1 MDGRLACADRQV
13 KGERA
18 EGANAVNDRDDPRY
32 KYGKLNQ
39 LTTALVEWHGWE
51 HRYWRIAILIV
62 VSLLYMF
69 SMTLPMSLPMQTI
82 YAGIV
87 FGVAVYLRRY
97 TGTLFTLIMIVFSV
111 NQSSRYLYWRFT
123 ETLNLDSWLDGIFGV
138 VLILAELYAWF
149 VLLLGYAQTI
159 WPLKRKPEPLPA
171 DTSLWPSVDIYIP
184 TYNEPLKVVRPTVL
198 AAMSLDWP
206 RDKLNI
212 FILDDGT
219 REEFREFAESVGVTH
234 LTRVEHNHAKAGNIN
249 TALTKTNGEFVAIFD
264 CDHIPARSFLQMTM
278 GWFLRDKKLG
288 MVQTPHHFL
297 SADPF
302 ERNLGTFRRVPNE
315 GELFYGLIQDGNDLW
330 NATFFCGSCAVTR
343 RTILL
348 EVGGVAVETV
358 TEDAHT
364 ALKMHKLGYTT
375 AYISIPQAA
384 GLATESLSAHVGQR
398 IRWARGMAQIFRVDN
413 PFLAKGLTLMQR
425 LCYSNAMLHFFYG
438 LPRMVFLLSPL
449 TYLFFEAHIISASA
463 LAIAAYALPHLAH
476 ANMTNSRMQGAHRHS
491 FWAELYEATLAWYI
505 FRPTMVALINPKL
518 GTFNVTAKGGLVKE
532 DYFDWQISAP
542 YLVML
547 GLNVVGLFVGF
558 IRLFWWNTFEMD
570 TVILN
575 LLWTIYNLIILGATI
590 AVATET
596 RQVRESHRVIYKHPV
611 MLKLKGGS
619 SIACRSNDYSEGGLG
634 LEMPASGLVAL
645 QSDVHVSLFMGEREY
660 VFPARVV
667 FSRGVELG
675 VEFGELDLQQQMD
688 LVQCTL
694 ARADAWLDW
703 SDDREIDHPLT
714 GLKEILFHSKSGY
727 LHLVGFVQTK
737 VGSIFNYGTVAVS
750 DEAESIDDGK
760 VQSVQH
766 AKGWQNAV
774 SRIVADI
781 GTLGRS
787 LIIKR
792 DVGEPGV
799 KKP

>member
-1 MDGRLACADRQV
+1 MKDQQVATDADAQGRDGS
-13 KGERA
+13 
-18 EGANAVNDRDDPRY
+18 RY

-39 LTTALVEWHGWE
+39 FTTAMIEWHGWE
-51 HRYWRIAILIV
+51 HPSWRLVILIV
-62 VSLLYMF
+62 VSLLYIF

-87 FGVAVYLRRY
+87 FGIALFLRRY
-97 TGTLFTLIMIVFSV
+97 TGTLFTLIMITFSV

-123 ETLNLDSWLDGIFGV
+123 ETLNLDSWLDGVFGV
-138 VLILAELYAWF
+138 ILILAELYAWF

-159 WPLKRKPEPLPA
+159 WPLKRKPEPLPE

-206 RDKLNI
+206 REKLNI
-212 FILDDGT
+212 YILDDG
-219 REEFREFAESVGVTH
+219 RRDEFKEFAASVGVTH
-234 LTRVEHNHAKAGNIN
+234 VVRDNNFHAKAGNIN
-249 TALTKTNGEFVAIFD
+249 SALANTHGEYVAIFD

-288 MVQTPHHFL
+288 MMQTPHHFL

-330 NATFFCGSCAVTR
+330 NATFFCGSCAVLR

-375 AYISIPQAA
+375 AYISLPQAA

-413 PFLAKGLTLMQR
+413 PFMAKGLTFMQR

-532 DYFDWQISAP
+532 EYFDWQISTP

-558 IRLFWWNTFEMD
+558 IRLFWWNTFELD

-575 LLWTIYNLIILGATI
+575 LLWTVYNLIILGATI

-596 RQVRESHRVIYKHPV
+596 RQVRENHRVVYKHPV
-611 MLKLKGGS
+611 MLKLKSGK
-619 SIACRSNDYSEGGLG
+619 SIACRANDYSEGGLG
-634 LEMPASGLVAL
+634 LLMPATDLVTM
-645 QSDVHVSLFMGEREY
+645 QSDVSVSLFMGQREY

-667 FSRGVELG
+667 FSKGMELG
-675 VEFGELDLQQQMD
+675 LEFGQLDLQQQMD
-688 LVQCTL
+688 LIQCTL

-703 SDDREIDHPLT
+703 SENREIDHPLT
-714 GLKEILFHSKSGY
+714 GMKEILFHSRSGY
-727 LHLVGFVQTK
+727 VHLVHLLQTK
-737 VGSIFNYGTVAVS
+737 ADEFFRSGLAGSPADSAMRQGDKIEVP
-750 DEAESIDDGK
+750 
-760 VQSVQH
+760 QR
-766 AKGWQNAV
+766 AKGWRGAV
-774 SRIVADI
+774 SRRLAEV
-781 GTLGRS
+781 GSFGRS
-787 LIIKR
+787 LVLKR
-792 DVGEPGV
+792 EVEESAV